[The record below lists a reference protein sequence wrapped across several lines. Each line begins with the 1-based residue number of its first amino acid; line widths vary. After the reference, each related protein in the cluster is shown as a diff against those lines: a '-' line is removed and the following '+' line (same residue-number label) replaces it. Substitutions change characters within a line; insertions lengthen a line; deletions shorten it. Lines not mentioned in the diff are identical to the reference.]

1 MSEKDKLFRVIRY
14 ILILIVVLWLISIL
28 LGTLLYLGGFF

>member
-28 LGTLLYLGGFF
+28 LGTLLYLGG

>member
-14 ILILIVVLWLISIL
+14 ILTLIVVFWLISIL
-28 LGTLLYLGGFF
+28 LGTLLYLGG

>member
-14 ILILIVVLWLISIL
+14 ILIIIVVLWLISIL
-28 LGTLLYLGGFF
+28 LGLCTWLYLSI

>member
-14 ILILIVVLWLISIL
+14 ILTFWLVALIFLVVLS
-28 LGTLLYLGGFF
+28 FFTALFP

>member
-14 ILILIVVLWLISIL
+14 IIVFYAVLVGLALIVNAFLFLN
-28 LGTLLYLGGFF
+28 

>member
-14 ILILIVVLWLISIL
+14 ILILIVVFWLISIL
-28 LGTLLYLGGFF
+28 LGTLLYLGG